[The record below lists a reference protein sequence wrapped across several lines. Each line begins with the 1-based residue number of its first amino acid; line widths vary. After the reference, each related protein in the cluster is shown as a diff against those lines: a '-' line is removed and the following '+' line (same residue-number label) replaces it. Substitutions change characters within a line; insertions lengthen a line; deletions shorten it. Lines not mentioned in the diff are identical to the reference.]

1 LTIKE
6 GEKAGPTIPRIP
18 ETERIKIDIRSP
30 NFSGFSDRKEDT
42 IGSRLCQKRKYF
54 HSDMHQKQLNLS
66 AFFLFAFF
74 TALCAATSPQ
84 PVPKLFLQYVKKS
97 APKVAHKKAASA
109 RIGEDDS
116 LFLEVRVELPIGW
129 HINSETPPDSF
140 LVPTRIEASAP
151 EMLFG
156 KPRFPKPEMV
166 FSPAMG
172 EKLPLYSGVFT
183 VQIPVQR
190 KSNTQPDLT
199 PVPGTTVS
207 NRDVTRATLHYQA
220 CNDSM
225 CLPPK
230 DVTVEL
236 ASDGVKN

>member
-1 LTIKE
+1 
-6 GEKAGPTIPRIP
+6 
-18 ETERIKIDIRSP
+18 
-30 NFSGFSDRKEDT
+30 
-42 IGSRLCQKRKYF
+42 
-54 HSDMHQKQLNLS
+54 MHQKYLNLS
-66 AFFLFAFF
+66 TFFLLAFFA
-74 TALCAATSPQ
+74 ALCAAASPQ

-97 APKVAHKKAASA
+97 APKVAHKKAAPA

-129 HINSETPPDSF
+129 HINSEIPPDSF

-183 VQIPVQR
+183 VRIPVQR
-190 KSNTQPDLT
+190 QSNTSANGISSPA
-199 PVPGTTVS
+199 
-207 NRDVTRATLHYQA
+207 VTRATLHYQA